1 MTLEQVKAE
10 IAKLLNQLAAT
21 PANMSPALL
30 DQLAR
35 LNGQREA
42 LWVME
47 GLPSEVRGRAARDNI
62 ASLTAN
68 SGNLRGAEVAS
79 TLAALAVYG
88 TFAKMP

>member
-30 DQLAR
+30 DRLAR

-47 GLPSEVRGRAARDNI
+47 DLPPEVRSQAARDNI
-62 ASLTAN
+62 TSLTAN

>member
-1 MTLEQVKAE
+1 MTLDQVKAE

-30 DQLAR
+30 DQLAT
-35 LNGQREA
+35 LNGRREA
-42 LWVME
+42 LWFME
-47 GLPSEVRGRAARDNI
+47 GLPADAQGRAARDSI
-62 ASLTAN
+62 ASITAN

-88 TFAKMP
+88 TFAKQP